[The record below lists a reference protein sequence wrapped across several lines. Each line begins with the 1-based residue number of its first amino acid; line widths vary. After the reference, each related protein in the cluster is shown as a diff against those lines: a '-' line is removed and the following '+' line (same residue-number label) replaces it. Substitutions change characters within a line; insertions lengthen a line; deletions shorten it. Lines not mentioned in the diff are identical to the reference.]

1 MLSTMRDRPA
11 APRHKGLLAASAGH
25 RQTAMSTW
33 ARATL
38 DRSEKLIT
46 LCALVD
52 ADITSRA
59 GSGLTALTPED
70 LHTTAP
76 PAELLQRALPDSD
89 HGLGILIWADAVI
102 TATSRETHAEIE
114 TELAGLCRDHPV
126 SVLCVYD
133 RKGERTGAGAGIE
146 HLDLAVARHPDGLQ
160 EQRLALRRTAD
171 TLYVDGEIDMSN
183 LDVFATALRAL
194 TDTPAPIVCIDLEGV
209 TFLAA
214 AAARTLIRDTAPY
227 RDHGT
232 DVEIH
237 ATPHITRILQLIDIY
252 QKENEWQKAAEV
264 LQPLISDDPMNLDL
278 QRQQAFFYL
287 RAGVAEKARA
297 SFKSLVAADPKD
309 VRSQFYLAE
318 ALSDLDQYEEAEKIY
333 RALKEMK

>member
-1 MLSTMRDRPA
+1 MLPTLRDRPA
-11 APRHKGLLAASAGH
+11 PPRHEGFLAASAGH
-25 RQTAMSTW
+25 RRTAVSTW
-33 ARATL
+33 ARSAL
-38 DRSEKLIT
+38 DRSERLLT
-46 LCALVD
+46 VCAPVD
-52 ADITSRA
+52 ADIAGRA

-133 RKGERTGAGAGIE
+133 RKGERTGARAGIE

-194 TDTPAPIVCIDLEGV
+194 TDTPSASVLIDLNGV

-214 AAARTLIRDTAPY
+214 AGVRTLIRDTAPY
-227 RDHGT
+227 RDRGA

-237 ATPHITRILQLIDIY
+237 ATPHITRILQLLDIHRLP
-252 QKENEWQKAAEV
+252 QLHLSCRGV
-264 LQPLISDDPMNLDL
+264 
-278 QRQQAFFYL
+278 
-287 RAGVAEKARA
+287 RADSR
-297 SFKSLVAADPKD
+297 
-309 VRSQFYLAE
+309 
-318 ALSDLDQYEEAEKIY
+318 
-333 RALKEMK
+333 

>member
-1 MLSTMRDRPA
+1 MLPTMRDRPA
-11 APRHKGLLAASAGH
+11 PPRHEGLLAATADH
-25 RQTAMSTW
+25 RRTAMTTW
-33 ARATL
+33 ARAAL
-38 DRSEKLIT
+38 DRSEKLLT
-46 LCALVD
+46 LCAPVD
-52 ADITSRA
+52 IDIASRA
-59 GSGLTALTPED
+59 GSGLTALTPDD

-76 PAELLQRALPDSD
+76 PVELLQRALPDGEY
-89 HGLGILIWADAVI
+89 GLGILIWADAVI
-102 TATSRETHAEIE
+102 TATSRATHAEIE
-114 TELAGLCRDHPV
+114 TTLASLCRDHPV

-133 RKGERTGAGAGIE
+133 RDGERDGAGTE

-194 TDTPAPIVCIDLEGV
+194 TDTPSPTVRIDLRGV

-237 ATPHITRILQLIDIY
+237 ATPHITRILQLLDTHRLP
-252 QKENEWQKAAEV
+252 QLHLSCRAARR
-264 LQPLISDDPMNLDL
+264 DT
-278 QRQQAFFYL
+278 
-287 RAGVAEKARA
+287 
-297 SFKSLVAADPKD
+297 
-309 VRSQFYLAE
+309 
-318 ALSDLDQYEEAEKIY
+318 
-333 RALKEMK
+333 